1 MISWTTAPCA
11 PSFGNPCGIGY
22 AIPKTWMGIN
32 WGGYPLSLAMT
43 QIPDLFDS
51 GFGTSDV
58 NGDGK
63 IDCADLAIIKSPA
76 FTS

>member
-1 MISWTTAPCA
+1 
-11 PSFGNPCGIGY
+11 
-22 AIPKTWMGIN
+22 MGIN